1 MKQIKKLIVVN
12 NNDVQRN
19 DDIEN
24 IKYNIDNN
32 DNVNSGIFSIL
43 IKHNNVY
50 SFS

>member
-1 MKQIKKLIVVN
+1 MIVN
-12 NNDVQRN
+12 NNDVQRD

-43 IKHNNVY
+43 INHNNKY
-50 SFS
+50 SF